1 MQSPPRELRHELPL
15 KKNEMLRE
23 IDARIAAKK
32 IEMFKKELERM
43 DADIVKI
50 KRVNAVYDALLMKN
64 EPVGA
69 ALNVVRKKACAR
81 CEIFISS

>member
-23 IDARIAAKK
+23 IDARITAKK

-50 KRVNAVYDALLMKN
+50 KRVNAVYDTLLMKN

-69 ALNVVRKKACAR
+69 ALNVVRKNRAV
-81 CEIFISS
+81 